1 MANMFTPYFQ
11 QPMVQQPMM
20 QQPVMQPQI
29 QNSGFVSVRN
39 ENEARNYPI
48 GYGNSITFK
57 DENAPYVY
65 VKTMGFS
72 QLDSPVFE
80 KFKLIK
86 EDAEEKAEKA
96 KSDDKPDNTINTTID
111 DLKGEIKALWGEI
124 KGLKNANRK
133 QTDKGGN

>member
-1 MANMFTPYFQ
+1 MANMFNPYFQ

-86 EDAEEKAEKA
+86 EDAEEKAEKP

>member
-1 MANMFTPYFQ
+1 MANMFNPYFQ

-80 KFKLIK
+80 KYVRE
-86 EDAEEKAEKA
+86 EDKPI
-96 KSDDKPDNTINTTID
+96 SDDVNEKSNNLSYD
-111 DLKGEIKALWGEI
+111 DLKAEIDGVKGDI
-124 KGLKNANRK
+124 KWLKDRIQNRNNEKRSDK
-133 QTDKGGN
+133 Q